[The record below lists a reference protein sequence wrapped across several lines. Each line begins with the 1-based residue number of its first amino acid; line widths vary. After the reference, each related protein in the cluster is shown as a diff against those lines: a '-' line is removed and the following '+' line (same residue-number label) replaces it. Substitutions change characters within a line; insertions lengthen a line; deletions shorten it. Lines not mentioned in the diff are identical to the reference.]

1 MLRRVLRRVAMLGH
15 MSDQTPHVPE
25 KHADLLAREKQA
37 FAALGLVLK
46 DGSPQVTPMWFDYD
60 GTHFIFNTARGRV
73 KDRIM
78 KRKPKVAFAVQDP
91 SNPYRYI
98 QVRGRV
104 VSETEEGAYDQ
115 ICDLRMKYHGDRN
128 YPKNPGEQRVTYKV
142 APERYT
148 TMG

>member
-1 MLRRVLRRVAMLGH
+1 
-15 MSDQTPHVPE
+15 MSERKTAAPVPE
-25 KHADLLAREKQA
+25 SHKDLVGRDKKA

-46 DGSPQVTPMWFDYD
+46 SGEPQVTPMWFDYD
-60 GTHFIFNTARGRV
+60 ASTGTFIFNTARGRV

-78 KRKPKVAFAVQDP
+78 RRKPVVAFSIQDP
-91 SNPYRYI
+91 ADPYRYV

-104 VSETEEGAYDQ
+104 VDESEEGAYDR
-115 ICDLRMKYHGDRN
+115 ICDLRLKYRGDRN
-128 YPKNPGEQRVTYKV
+128 YPKREGEQRVTYRV

>member
-1 MLRRVLRRVAMLGH
+1 MLPY
-15 MSDQTPHVPE
+15 MSEQKPQVPE
-25 KHADLLAREKQA
+25 KHADLLSREKKA

-46 DGSPQVTPMWFDYD
+46 DGTPQVTPMWFDYD
-60 GTHFIFNTARGRV
+60 GEHFIFNTARGRV

-78 KRKPKVAFAVQDP
+78 KRKPQVAFAVQDP
-91 SNPYRYI
+91 ANPYRYV

-104 VSETEEGAYDQ
+104 VSESEEGAYDQ
-115 ICDLRMKYHGDRN
+115 ICELAMKYQGKRN

-142 APERYT
+142 RPERYT